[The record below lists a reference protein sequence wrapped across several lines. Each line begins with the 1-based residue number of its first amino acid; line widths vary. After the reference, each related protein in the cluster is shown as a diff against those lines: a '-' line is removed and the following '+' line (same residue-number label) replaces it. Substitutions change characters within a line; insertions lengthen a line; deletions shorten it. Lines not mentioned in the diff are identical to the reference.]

1 MPLPAIAMAL
11 MGNKQLMSGL
21 MGGLGLTAGM
31 RGGRRRRRRRTLSKG
46 EIGDMQTIR
55 ALLGPTQGG
64 AAVQAYLA
72 SRR

>member
-1 MPLPAIAMAL
+1 MAL
-11 MGNKQLMSGL
+11 MKNPQMMKGL

-31 RGGRRRRRRRTLSKG
+31 GGARRRRRRRTLSKG
-46 EIGDMQTIR
+46 EISDMQTLR
-55 ALLGPTQGG
+55 SLLGPTAGG